1 MQIRTTDITRDGPPF
16 VIAEIGVNHDG
27 SPDIAAQLVDAAHAA
42 GAHAVKFQ
50 LFEADRLLASS
61 AALVDYQESSV
72 ETGAGADDLLK
83 PLELPPEKMAPLI
96 ARAHALNLAAI
107 VTPFSPELVP
117 ACAHMHVDAIKLAS
131 PDLVNLPLL
140 EAALATNL
148 PLILSTGAA
157 DLDEID
163 RTLGWLAS
171 AQALDRALLLHCVSS
186 YPTPSNHATLAAITV
201 MRHRYPQ
208 MPIGYSDHTMETLT
222 AALAVAAGASVLE
235 KHLTL
240 DRTKKGPDHAASLEP
255 AQLAEYLHF
264 AVTAHAMRGS
274 YEKSPQP
281 RERQIRD
288 QTRQSLTTTKP
299 LPRGAVLTQEMLT
312 VKRPGTGIPAAAFH
326 QTLGK
331 KLTRPLPANTT
342 LTPDDIT

>member
-16 VIAEIGVNHDG
+16 ILAEIGVNHDG
-27 SPDIAAQLVDAAHAA
+27 SPDIAAQLVDAAHRA

-50 LFEADRLLASS
+50 LFEADRLLAQS
-61 AALVDYQESSV
+61 AALVDYQKSSV
-72 ETGAGADDLLK
+72 ESGAGADDLLK
-83 PLELPPEKMAPLI
+83 PLELPPEKMAPLV

-117 ACAHMHVDAIKLAS
+117 ACVDMHVDAIKLAS

-157 DLDEID
+157 DLEEID
-163 RTLGWLAS
+163 RTRGWLAD
-171 AQALDRALLLHCVSS
+171 ALALDRTILLHCVSS
-186 YPTPSNHATLAAITV
+186 YPTPPNHATLAAITV
-201 MRHRYPQ
+201 MRNRYPQ
-208 MPIGYSDHTMETLT
+208 IPIGYSDHTMETLT

-235 KHLTL
+235 QHLTL
-240 DRTKKGPDHAASLEP
+240 DRTRKGPDHAASLDP
-255 AQLAEYLHF
+255 PQLADYIRL
-264 AVTAHAMRGS
+264 AATAHAMRGP

-281 RERQIRD
+281 RERQIRQ

-299 LPRGAVLTQEMLT
+299 LPKGALLTKDMLT
-312 VKRPGTGIPAAAFH
+312 VKRPGTGIPAALYQ

-331 KLTRPLPANTT
+331 TLTRPLPANTT
-342 LTPDDIT
+342 LTPNDIA